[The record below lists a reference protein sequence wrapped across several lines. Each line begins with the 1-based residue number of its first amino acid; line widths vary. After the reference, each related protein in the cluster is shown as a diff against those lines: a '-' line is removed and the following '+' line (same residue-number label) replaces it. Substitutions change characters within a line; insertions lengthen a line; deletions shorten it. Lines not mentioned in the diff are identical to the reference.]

1 MIRVLVIGQGMVGTY
16 FALGLERLKSGE
28 MKPYGVPLA
37 DLELKYSPRDIN
49 LVASIDVDA
58 RKVNRSVYQVAREV
72 YGFERIP
79 STLKHVKIYPGIE
92 LGLMRDLNVPI
103 ISLDSELPLRDCV
116 DKLCDYY
123 SSFRPDV
130 ILDLSTTQYAASLQE
145 LSVLEERIRSNRI
158 EGLVPSQL
166 YAYAA
171 LKYAEGERT
180 VAYVNLIPVPLAN
193 SSAFVSAAK
202 EASSLILGDDAA
214 TGATPLTADILEHLK
229 ERNKFVRS
237 IVQLNIGG
245 NMDFLSLLDRE
256 RNLAKEHTKSS
267 IVSDILGYEAPHYIR
282 PTGYLKPLGDKK
294 VVTIHIEYESFLG
307 VTDEIFVNMRIND
320 SPALAGYLIDLTR
333 LAKLALERGFSGTI
347 YEINAFYMKHP
358 GPPGSP
364 NLSRILAYTRLLQFI
379 ERNLIA

>member
-130 ILDLSTTQYAASLQE
+130 ILDLSTTQYAAPLQE

-202 EASSLILGDDAA
+202 EVSSLILGDDAA

-229 ERNKFVRS
+229 ERNRFVRS

-294 VVTIHIEYESFLG
+294 VVAIHIEYESFLG

>member
-202 EASSLILGDDAA
+202 EVSSLILGDDAA

-229 ERNKFVRS
+229 ERNRFVRS

-282 PTGYLKPLGDKK
+282 PTGYLKPLDDKK
-294 VVTIHIEYESFLG
+294 VVAIHIEYESFLG

>member
-79 STLKHVKIYPGIE
+79 STLKHVRIYPGIE

-103 ISLDSELPLRDCV
+103 ISLDSELPLRGCV

-130 ILDLSTTQYAASLQE
+130 ILDLSTTQYAAPLQE

-171 LKYAEGERT
+171 LKYAEGGRT

-202 EASSLILGDDAA
+202 EVSSLILGDDAA

-294 VVTIHIEYESFLG
+294 VVAIHIEYESFLG